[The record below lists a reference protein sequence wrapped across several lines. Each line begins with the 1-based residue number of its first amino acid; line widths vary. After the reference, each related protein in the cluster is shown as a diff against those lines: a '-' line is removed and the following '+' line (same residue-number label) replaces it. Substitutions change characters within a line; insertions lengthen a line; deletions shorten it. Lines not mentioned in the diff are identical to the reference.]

1 MAQFHFYVPDDLA
14 ERIQEEART
23 ANVSVSRYLTELV
36 RRNLSTQWPE
46 GYFEAVV
53 GGWLGDD
60 LERPPQ
66 GDFEQR
72 DALELERQ

>member
-1 MAQFHFYVPDDLA
+1 MPQLHFYVPEDLA

-23 ANVSVSRYLTELV
+23 ANVSVSRYLGELV
-36 RRNLSTQWPE
+36 RRNLAPQWPE
-46 GYFEAVV
+46 RYFEAVV

-66 GDFEQR
+66 SDFEQR
-72 DALELERQ
+72 DMLELEQP